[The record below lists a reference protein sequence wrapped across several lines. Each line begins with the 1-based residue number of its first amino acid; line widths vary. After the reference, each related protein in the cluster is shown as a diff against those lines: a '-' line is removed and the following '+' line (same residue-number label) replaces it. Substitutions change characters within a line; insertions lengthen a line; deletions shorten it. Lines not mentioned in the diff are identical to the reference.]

1 MKKNYMRPE
10 SMVVKIETAPMLNG
24 GSPDVTVNTEG
35 SVNANAVDS
44 RDFDDWDE

>member
-10 SMVVKIETAPMLNG
+10 SLVVKIETAPMLNG
-24 GSPDVTVNTEG
+24 GSPDVTLDSTK
-35 SVNANAVDS
+35 SVNANAVES